1 MDKILIWILLYLSLT
16 RVVPL
21 LPSFP
26 DFVYYGAFSGSFI
39 WLVIRA
45 GLHISGKFLPFLLA
59 IFLSVWV
66 NDIPA
71 FFRTYFRIMA
81 FLAIVLMVGPF
92 VINQRLVKFRRLLLI
107 RSLIFIRWIIVCSFV
122 VWLIMPSLALGRG
135 GFQGVTFHSML
146 IGPLRG
152 LSLLYGLYRFYL
164 AETTT
169 IRCKE
174 IGHVVISFL
183 VVLLAGSRSALG
195 GMILGGVMFYI
206 RMYRHYVARL
216 IKIAVALSLLL
227 VVTSG
232 LWWPYTERLRSKME
246 SGEESGS
253 LTSTRDGLWKDRMN
267 EFYAYP
273 FLGVGFA
280 SYNLDYVANL
290 DHGIDIKTGTVEPGS
305 GWLFL
310 LSSMGLMGFLS
321 FSIPVGYLFFT
332 IYKNDNLGVNGSLIC
347 SLLVLLS
354 AHLLFEGYAVSS
366 GAYLCF
372 FLWLLLAES
381 EQVIQNNNKR
391 LSV

>member
-16 RVVPL
+16 RVVPM
-21 LPSFP
+21 LPPFP
-26 DFVYYGAFSGSFI
+26 DFIYYGAFLGSFI
-39 WLVIRA
+39 WLAIRS
-45 GLHISGKFLPFLLA
+45 GLYISGKFLPFLFA
-59 IFLSVWV
+59 IFFSIWV

-71 FFRTYFRIMA
+71 FFRTYFRVLA

-107 RSLIFIRWIIVCSFV
+107 RSLIFIRWIVVGSFI
-122 VWLIMPSLALGRG
+122 VWLIMPSLALGRS
-135 GFQGVTFHSML
+135 GFQGLAFHSML
-146 IGPLRG
+146 IGPLSG
-152 LSLLYGLYRFYL
+152 ISLLYGLYRFSL
-164 AETTT
+164 AGTTT
-169 IRCKE
+169 MRCKE
-174 IGHVVISFL
+174 IGHVIISFL
-183 VVLLAGSRSALG
+183 VILLAGSRSALG
-195 GMILGGVMFYI
+195 GMVLGGAVFYI
-206 RMYRHYVARL
+206 RMYRNYITRL
-216 IKIAVALSLLL
+216 IKIVVAFSILL
-227 VVTSG
+227 VVTSS

-246 SGEESGS
+246 SGEKSGS
-253 LTSTRDGLWKDRMN
+253 LTSTRDGLWQDRMN

-273 FLGVGFA
+273 FFGVGFA
-280 SYNLDYVANL
+280 SYNMDYVANTS
-290 DHGIDIKTGTVEPGS
+290 HGINLETGTVEPGS

-321 FSIPVGYLFFT
+321 FSIPIGYIFFS
-332 IYKNDNLGVNGSLIC
+332 IYKNDSLGMNGSLIC